1 MTVNE
6 LGELG
11 QIDGIENQKAL
22 LEKQLKEKEE
32 REAYMA
38 NKIPV
43 EVVGFDISILDMI
56 VILFKLNIAVAAI
69 MIPFSLLILLI
80 IGNLR

>member
-43 EVVGFDISILDMI
+43 EVVGFDISILAMI

>member
-22 LEKQLKEKEE
+22 LEKQLKEKAE

>member
-22 LEKQLKEKEE
+22 LEEQLKEKEE